1 MVRRVLWADLS
12 IWACIFSILVH
23 RCIHTALASW
33 AATFK
38 QAPMIAVDVDK
49 IRSSTFVLGGLS
61 DWSLNSLSSIRAK
74 VGELGAS
81 VMYFNA
87 ISVTLLLFGA
97 TMGDVRLLMDMN
109 GYEWI
114 IYKDYEVLW
123 RCMRFMCIAVRI
135 FIHLEWGGQSS
146 YRFFTACD
154 MCWILQSIYCTT
166 SIYTYLYL

>member
-1 MVRRVLWADLS
+1 MHPHSTRKLS
-12 IWACIFSILVH
+12 CHIQTSSYDRSGCISL
-23 RCIHTALASW
+23 L
-33 AATFK
+33 
-38 QAPMIAVDVDK
+38 DK

-114 IYKDYEVLW
+114 IQGLW
-123 RCMRFMCIAVRI
+123 SIMKMYAIHVHCCTDLYTPGVR
-135 FIHLEWGGQSS
+135 GQSS

>member
-87 ISVTLLLFGA
+87 IS
-97 TMGDVRLLMDMN
+97 GDDGRREAID

-114 IYKDYEVLW
+114 T
-123 RCMRFMCIAVRI
+123 
-135 FIHLEWGGQSS
+135 S
-146 YRFFTACD
+146 
-154 MCWILQSIYCTT
+154 T
-166 SIYTYLYL
+166 SIMKYYEDVCDSCALLYGSLYTWSEGAVILPFLHCLWHVLDFTEHLLYY

>member
-1 MVRRVLWADLS
+1 MHPHSTGKLS
-12 IWACIFSILVH
+12 CHIQTSSYDRSGCISL
-23 RCIHTALASW
+23 L
-33 AATFK
+33 
-38 QAPMIAVDVDK
+38 DK

-114 IYKDYEVLW
+114 TRIMKYYEDVCLCDSCPLLYGSLYTWSEGAVILPFLHCLWHVLD
-123 RCMRFMCIAVRI
+123 FTE
-135 FIHLEWGGQSS
+135 HL
-146 YRFFTACD
+146 
-154 MCWILQSIYCTT
+154 
-166 SIYTYLYL
+166 LYY

>member
-1 MVRRVLWADLS
+1 
-12 IWACIFSILVH
+12 
-23 RCIHTALASW
+23 
-33 AATFK
+33 
-38 QAPMIAVDVDK
+38 MIAVDVDK

-109 GYEWI
+109 ELLVQ
-114 IYKDYEVLW
+114 VL
-123 RCMRFMCIAVRI
+123 
-135 FIHLEWGGQSS
+135 
-146 YRFFTACD
+146 
-154 MCWILQSIYCTT
+154 
-166 SIYTYLYL
+166 